1 MNEFGKFATK
11 SQIANKKKS
20 IFSQSNAF
28 CTKIFGI
35 TENAE
40 IQTSTLQIKLN
51 NIFIELAVVFIL
63 YMLSIKAWKICQT
76 FLFTSA
82 P

>member
-1 MNEFGKFATK
+1 MNLGNSPQKVKLQT
-11 SQIANKKKS
+11 KKKS